1 MLLGQIPG
9 DGMSPSTP
17 MFAVLP
23 SYATLVGQYLNRFG
37 PYRLQPYAP
46 PPPVAVAPKVPAA
59 VIPAGQPPV
68 PAPLFLAPKFREAR
82 GDARRNSI
90 RAVNPIGAGP
100 GVLTGY
106 DRVIGILDRVANP
119 TASGIGFSNPTGA
132 GLAAL
137 GLRELAEMSRRGVI
151 DKIDT
156 ARRQG
161 IINDANVKVRQG
173 TPTGR
178 AGGVGTAGVGG
189 GFTRDNGSN
198 RGPGSRGR
206 GFDHFGGPR

>member
-17 MFAVLP
+17 VFAALP
-23 SYATLVGQYLNRFG
+23 SYATLIGQYLDRFG
-37 PYRLQPYAP
+37 PYRLQPYALP
-46 PPPVAVAPKVPAA
+46 VTPAAASRAPVAAMPAR
-59 VIPAGQPPV
+59 QPSV
-68 PAPLFLAPKFREAR
+68 SAPLFVAPKFREAG

-90 RAVNPIGAGP
+90 RAVDPVGAGP
-100 GVLTGY
+100 GALTGY
-106 DRVIGILDRVANP
+106 DRAIGILDRMANP
-119 TASGIGFSNPTGA
+119 AALGIGFSNPTGA

-137 GLRELAEMSRRGVI
+137 GLRELAEMSRRGAV
-151 DKIDT
+151 DKINT

-161 IINDANVKVRQG
+161 TINDANIKVREG

-178 AGGVGTAGVGG
+178 AGGVGTRRVGG
-189 GFTRDNGSN
+189 GFTKSN
-198 RGPGSRGR
+198 RGPGSRGQ